1 MEQKES
7 LSTGRRLWAITAII
21 ISVLVLLLSAA
32 GTAGTWIGRGA
43 AIDVNDSLME
53 GVDQLAGVGRQGATR
68 LGEGVDEIRVSV
80 SEVESAVDEVAL
92 DVSDKGLVMTLLPPE
107 KEEKIVNT
115 ADNIGE
121 ILNSITSV
129 VETAFDLYKAVD
141 DIPLINLPKPD
152 EAKVQALNDDV
163 QEIQDGV
170 DQLAAGI
177 QEFRDGAASGISNIS
192 AAAGRVNGRLET
204 TSQNLSD
211 LDNNLAD
218 LQTRANDWQG
228 RFRTIVTIAAVVV
241 TLILIWVIFAMV
253 NLIMKYWAE
262 LQE

>member
-1 MEQKES
+1 
-7 LSTGRRLWAITAII
+7 
-21 ISVLVLLLSAA
+21 
-32 GTAGTWIGRGA
+32 
-43 AIDVNDSLME
+43 
-53 GVDQLAGVGRQGATR
+53 
-68 LGEGVDEIRVSV
+68 
-80 SEVESAVDEVAL
+80 
-92 DVSDKGLVMTLLPPE
+92 MTLLPPE

-141 DIPLINLPKPD
+141 DIPLVNLPKPE

-163 QEIQDGV
+163 QGIQDGV
-170 DQLAAGI
+170 DQLAADI
-177 QEFRDGAASGISNIS
+177 QEYRDGVATGVSKISEGASK
-192 AAAGRVNGRLET
+192 VNGRLET

-211 LDNNLAD
+211 LDSNLAD

-228 RFRTIVTIAAVVV
+228 RFRTIATIIAVVV
-241 TLILIWVIFAMV
+241 TLFLIWVIFAMV

-262 LQE
+262 LQAQGIKIEELDEEEE